1 MESKTIFFVVQIS
14 TKVPGCWHLRCL
26 HKKMGC
32 RWPFWGKW
40 RPPKWHF
47 EFWVLKFELLDD
59 FVRRILPTM
68 RWVPSLHQH
77 CDRKICFSNH
87 QKKTNLLKISSLL
100 SKSCAVIPLLKKSI
114 GFTIILKPWPSSPS
128 SSLSPMFGPNHREKF
143 PQFLDQ
149 KNRCRS
155 KEDGQTAMALQL
167 GEGGFLCH
175 VVNAKH
181 RQESPTFWLLILIS
195 EGTSK

>member
-1 MESKTIFFVVQIS
+1 MPPQKNGLPLAFLGKVETSKTAFWILGFEIWIIGWFCSPDFTYHEMNSITPPTLWQEILFFQ
-14 TKVPGCWHLRCL
+14 
-26 HKKMGC
+26 
-32 RWPFWGKW
+32 
-40 RPPKWHF
+40 
-47 EFWVLKFELLDD
+47 
-59 FVRRILPTM
+59 
-68 RWVPSLHQH
+68 PS
-77 CDRKICFSNH
+77 
-87 QKKTNLLKISSLL
+87 KKTNLLKISSLL

-114 GFTIILKPWPSSPS
+114 GFIIILKPWPSSPS
-128 SSLSPMFGPNHREKF
+128 SSPSPMFGPNHREKF
-143 PQFLDQ
+143 PQFLDK

-181 RQESPTFWLLILIS
+181 RQESPTSWLLILIS